1 MARPSRRALFILE
14 FRAHHWSAPGAKRAF
29 MQIFLFDLLPYDRHF
44 DEFKPGRHMPFPLS
58 GSYFEPEIAARSYE
72 QHLAVWEEMD
82 RLGYDGVGLNEHHT
96 TPHGLMNSPNMMAAA
111 GAQRT
116 KKLKFFILG
125 NLLPL
130 HNPLRIAEE
139 LAMVDC
145 ISRGRIMAGFA
156 RGVPREYKVYDVPM
170 AESRARFDEALSVIL
185 RAWQENTFTHAGK
198 YWKYK
203 DIAIWPRPY
212 QRPHP
217 PVWIPFTGSKETIE
231 CAAAGNFGAAIHH
244 PHRGVV
250 QDMIAY
256 FGKKLGESGHRIS
269 PDQICMM
276 TEAWVADNGA
286 KAVDE
291 YGPYFLY
298 FNNVLWHHGGNPP
311 GQKANPMASGYVK
324 SSSYDYVRPENASEA
339 VIDREKARALN
350 RPDVEAKVA
359 SGELAFGNAKEVTER
374 LIEQAEAV
382 GANKLLINVNF
393 GAMPNDLFMEQVRRF
408 GREVL
413 PKLQAHRVTRIPAME
428 MVA

>member
-1 MARPSRRALFILE
+1 
-14 FRAHHWSAPGAKRAF
+14 
-29 MQIFLFDLLPYDRHF
+29 MQIFLFDLLPFDRHF
-44 DEFKPGRHMPFPLS
+44 DEFKPGRHMPFPLP
-58 GSYFEPEIAARSYE
+58 GSYFDPEVAARSYE

-96 TPHGLMNSPNMMAAA
+96 TPHGMMNSPNMMAAV

-116 KKLKFFILG
+116 RKLKFFILG

-139 LAMVDC
+139 LAMADC

-170 AESRARFDEALSVIL
+170 AESRARFDEALEVIL
-185 RAWQENTFTHAGK
+185 RAWAEDTFTHEGK

-256 FGKKLGESGHRIS
+256 FGKKLSESGHRIS

-276 TEAWVADNGA
+276 TEAWVADSA
-286 KAVDE
+286 AEAVDE

-311 GQKANPMASGYVK
+311 GQKANPVAAGYVK

-350 RPDVEAKVA
+350 RSDVEAKVA
-359 SGELAFGNAKEVTER
+359 SGELAFGNASEVTER

-393 GAMPNDLFMEQVRRF
+393 GAMPNDLFMEQIRRF
-408 GREVL
+408 GRDVL
-413 PKLQAHRVTRIPAME
+413 PKLQAHQVTRIPAME

>member
-1 MARPSRRALFILE
+1 
-14 FRAHHWSAPGAKRAF
+14 
-29 MQIFLFDLLPYDRHF
+29 MQIFLFDLLPFDRHF
-44 DEFKPGRHMPFPLS
+44 DEFKPGRHMTFPLP
-58 GSYFEPEIAARSYE
+58 GSYFDREVAARSYE

-116 KKLKFFILG
+116 RKLKFFILG

-139 LAMVDC
+139 LSMADNL
-145 ISRGRIMAGFA
+145 SRGRIMAGFA

-170 AESRARFDEALSVIL
+170 AESRARFDEALEVIL
-185 RAWQENTFTHAGK
+185 KAWQEDVFSHEGK
-198 YWKYK
+198 YWKFK

-212 QRPHP
+212 QAPHP

-250 QDMIAY
+250 NDMIAY
-256 FGKKLGESGHRIS
+256 FGRKLGENGHRIKT
-269 PDQICMM
+269 DQICMM
-276 TEAWVADNGA
+276 TEAWVAESGA

-311 GQKANPMASGYVK
+311 GQKANPVAAGYVK
-324 SSSYDYVRPENASEA
+324 SSSYDYVRPENAAEA
-339 VIDREKARALN
+339 VIDREKFRALD

-359 SGELAFGNAKEVTER
+359 SGELAFGNPKEVTER

-408 GREVL
+408 GRDVL
-413 PKLQAHRVTRIPAME
+413 PKLQAHQVTRIPAME
-428 MVA
+428 ALV

>member
-1 MARPSRRALFILE
+1 
-14 FRAHHWSAPGAKRAF
+14 
-29 MQIFLFDLLPYDRHF
+29 
-44 DEFKPGRHMPFPLS
+44 
-58 GSYFEPEIAARSYE
+58 
-72 QHLAVWEEMD
+72 
-82 RLGYDGVGLNEHHT
+82 
-96 TPHGLMNSPNMMAAA
+96 MAAV

-116 KKLKFFILG
+116 RKLKFFILG

-139 LAMVDC
+139 LSMADN

-170 AESRARFDEALSVIL
+170 AESRARFDEALAVIL
-185 RAWQENTFTHAGK
+185 KAWKEDVFSHQGK
-198 YWKYK
+198 YWKYR

-250 QDMIAY
+250 NDMIAY
-256 FGKKLGESGHRIS
+256 FGRKLGENGHRID
-269 PDQICMM
+269 PNQICMM
-276 TEAWVADNGA
+276 TEAWVADSGA
-286 KAVDE
+286 QAVE
-291 YGPYFLY
+291 QYGPYFLY

-311 GQKANPMASGYVK
+311 GQRANPVATGYVA
-324 SSSYDYVRPENASEA
+324 SSSYDYVRPEHAAEA

-359 SGELAFGNAKEVTER
+359 SGELAFGNATEVTER

-382 GANKLLINVNF
+382 GANKLLININF

-413 PKLQAHRVTRIPAME
+413 PKLQAHQVTRIPAME
-428 MVA
+428 ALV

>member
-1 MARPSRRALFILE
+1 
-14 FRAHHWSAPGAKRAF
+14 
-29 MQIFLFDLLPYDRHF
+29 MQIFLFDLLPFDRHF
-44 DEFKPGRHMPFPLS
+44 DEFKAGRHMPFPLP
-58 GSYFEPEIAARSYE
+58 GSYFDPEVAARSYE

-96 TPHGLMNSPNMMAAA
+96 TPHGLMNSPNMMAVA

-139 LAMVDC
+139 LAMADC

-170 AESRARFDEALSVIL
+170 AESRARFDEALAVIL
-185 RAWQENTFTHAGK
+185 RAWTEDMFTHEGR

-212 QRPHP
+212 QQPHP

-256 FGKKLGESGHRIS
+256 FGKKLSESGHRLS
-269 PDQICMM
+269 ADRICMM
-276 TEAWVADNGA
+276 TEAWVADSGA
-286 KAVDE
+286 KAIDE

-311 GQKANPMASGYVK
+311 GQKANPVAAGYVK

-339 VIDREKARALN
+339 VIDREKFRALN

-359 SGELAFGNAKEVTER
+359 SGELAFGSAKEVTER

-413 PKLQAHRVTRIPAME
+413 PKLQAHQVTRIPAIE
-428 MVA
+428 TVA

>member
-1 MARPSRRALFILE
+1 
-14 FRAHHWSAPGAKRAF
+14 
-29 MQIFLFDLLPYDRHF
+29 MQIFLFDLLPFDRHF
-44 DEFKPGRHMPFPLS
+44 DEFKAGRHMPFPLPA
-58 GSYFEPEIAARSYE
+58 SYFDPEVAARSYE

-82 RLGYDGVGLNEHHT
+82 KLGYDGVGLNEHHT
-96 TPHGLMNSPNMMAAA
+96 TPHGLMNSPNMMAVA

-116 KKLKFFILG
+116 RKLKFFILG

-139 LAMVDC
+139 LAMADC

-170 AESRARFDEALSVIL
+170 GESRARFDEALDVIL
-185 RAWQENTFTHAGK
+185 RAWAEDTFTHQGK

-203 DIAIWPRPY
+203 DIAIWPRPF

-256 FGKKLGESGHRIS
+256 FGKKLSESGHRIS

-276 TEAWVADNGA
+276 TEAWVADSGSQ
-286 KAVDE
+286 AVEE

-339 VIDREKARALN
+339 VIDREKARALD
-350 RPDVEAKVA
+350 RVDVEAKVA

-413 PKLQAHRVTRIPAME
+413 PKLQAHQVTRIPAME

>member
-1 MARPSRRALFILE
+1 
-14 FRAHHWSAPGAKRAF
+14 
-29 MQIFLFDLLPYDRHF
+29 MQIFLFDLLPFDRHF
-44 DEFKPGRHMPFPLS
+44 DEFKPGRHMPFPLP
-58 GSYFEPEIAARSYE
+58 GSYFDREVAARSYE

-139 LAMVDC
+139 LSMADNL
-145 ISRGRIMAGFA
+145 SRGRIMAGFA
-156 RGVPREYKVYDVPM
+156 RGVPREYKVYDIPM
-170 AESRARFDEALSVIL
+170 AESRARFDEALEVIL
-185 RAWQENTFTHAGK
+185 KAWKENLFSHEGK
-198 YWKYK
+198 YWKFK

-212 QRPHP
+212 QAPHP

-250 QDMIAY
+250 HDMIAY
-256 FGKKLGESGHRIS
+256 FGKKLSEKGHRIS

-276 TEAWVADNGA
+276 TEAWVADSGA
-286 KAVDE
+286 KAVEE

-298 FNNVLWHHGGNPP
+298 FNTVLWHHGGNPP
-311 GQKANPMASGYVK
+311 GQKANPMASGYVR
-324 SSSYDYVRPENASEA
+324 SSSYDYVRPENAAEA
-339 VIDREKARALN
+339 VIDREKFRALN
-350 RPDVEAKVA
+350 REDVEASVE
-359 SGELAFGNAKEVTER
+359 SGALAFGNAKEVTER

-413 PKLQAHRVTRIPAME
+413 PKLQAHQVTRIPAME
-428 MVA
+428 ALV

>member
-1 MARPSRRALFILE
+1 
-14 FRAHHWSAPGAKRAF
+14 
-29 MQIFLFDLLPYDRHF
+29 MQIFLFDLLPFDKHF
-44 DEFKPGRHMPFPLS
+44 DEFKPGRHMPFPLP
-58 GSYFEPEIAARSYE
+58 GTYYDREVAARSYE
-72 QHLAVWEEMD
+72 GHLAVWEEMD
-82 RLGYDGVGLNEHHT
+82 KLGYDGVGLNEHHT
-96 TPHGLMNSPNMMAAA
+96 TPHGLMNSPNMMAAV

-116 KKLKFFILG
+116 KKLKFFLLG

-139 LAMVDC
+139 LSMADTL
-145 ISRGRIMAGFA
+145 SRGRIMAGFA

-170 AESRARFDEALSVIL
+170 ADSRARFDEALEVIQK
-185 RAWQENTFTHAGK
+185 AWKEPVFSHEGK
-198 YWKYK
+198 FWKYK
-203 DIAIWPRPY
+203 DISIWPRPY
-212 QRPHP
+212 QQPHP
-217 PVWIPFTGSKETIE
+217 PIWIPFTGSKETIE
-231 CAAAGNFGAAIHH
+231 CAASGNFGAAIHH

-250 QDMIAY
+250 NDMIAY
-256 FGKKLGESGHRIS
+256 FGKKLAENGHRIN
-269 PDQICMM
+269 PDQICTM

-286 KAVDE
+286 QAMDQ

-324 SSSYDYVRPENASEA
+324 STSYDYVRDENAGEA
-339 VIDREKARALN
+339 IIDREKFRALN

-382 GANKLLINVNF
+382 GANKMLINVNF
-393 GAMPNDLFMEQVRRF
+393 GAMPNDLFLEQVRRF

-413 PKLQAHRVTRIPAME
+413 PKLQAHQVTRIPAME
-428 MVA
+428 ALV

>member
-1 MARPSRRALFILE
+1 
-14 FRAHHWSAPGAKRAF
+14 
-29 MQIFLFDLLPYDRHF
+29 MQIFLFDLLPFDRHF
-44 DEFKPGRHMPFPLS
+44 DEFKAGRHMRFPLP
-58 GSYFEPEIAARSYE
+58 GSYFDPEVAARSYE

-111 GAQRT
+111 GSQRT

-139 LAMVDC
+139 LSMADNL
-145 ISRGRIMAGFA
+145 SRGRIMAGFA

-170 AESRARFDEALSVIL
+170 AESRARFDEALDVIL
-185 RAWQENTFTHAGK
+185 KAWTEDTFSHQGK
-198 YWKYK
+198 FWKYK
-203 DIAIWPRPY
+203 DISIWPRPF
-212 QRPHP
+212 QAPHP

-256 FGKKLGESGHRIS
+256 FGRKLGENGHRIR

-276 TEAWVADNGA
+276 TDAWVAESGA
-286 KAVDE
+286 KALDE
-291 YGPYFLY
+291 YAPYFLY

-311 GQKANPMASGYVK
+311 GQKANPVASGYVA

-339 VIDREKARALN
+339 VIDREKARALD

-359 SGELAFGNAKEVTER
+359 SGELAFGSPKEVTER
-374 LIEQAEAV
+374 LIEQAEAI

-413 PKLQAHRVTRIPAME
+413 PKLQAHQVTRVPAAE
-428 MVA
+428 AVA

>member
-1 MARPSRRALFILE
+1 
-14 FRAHHWSAPGAKRAF
+14 
-29 MQIFLFDLLPYDRHF
+29 MQIFLFDLLAFDHHF
-44 DEFKPGRHMPFPLS
+44 DEFKPGRHMPFPLP
-58 GSYFEPEIAARSYE
+58 GSYFDREVAARSYE

-96 TPHGLMNSPNMMAAA
+96 TPHGLMNSPNMMAAV

-139 LAMVDC
+139 LSMADNL
-145 ISRGRIMAGFA
+145 SRGRIMAGFA

-170 AESRARFDEALSVIL
+170 ADSRARFDEALEVIL
-185 RAWQENTFTHAGK
+185 KAWQEDVFSHQGK
-198 YWKYK
+198 FWKYK

-212 QRPHP
+212 QAPHP

-256 FGKKLGESGHRIS
+256 FGKKLAENGHRID
-269 PDQICMM
+269 PNQICMM
-276 TEAWVADNGA
+276 TEAWVADSGA
-286 KAVDE
+286 KAVEE

-324 SSSYDYVRPENASEA
+324 SSSYDYVRPENQSAA
-339 VIDREKARALN
+339 VIDREKFRALN
-350 RPDVEAKVA
+350 RKDVEANVA

-408 GREVL
+408 GRDVL
-413 PKLQAHRVTRIPAME
+413 PKLQAHQVTRIPAME
-428 MVA
+428 ELV

>member
-1 MARPSRRALFILE
+1 
-14 FRAHHWSAPGAKRAF
+14 
-29 MQIFLFDLLPYDRHF
+29 
-44 DEFKPGRHMPFPLS
+44 
-58 GSYFEPEIAARSYE
+58 
-72 QHLAVWEEMD
+72 MD

-96 TPHGLMNSPNMMAAA
+96 TPHGLMNSPNMMAVA

-116 KKLKFFILG
+116 KRLKFFILG

-139 LAMVDC
+139 LAMADC

-170 AESRARFDEALSVIL
+170 AESRARFDEALAVIL
-185 RAWQENTFTHAGK
+185 RAWQENTFTHEGK

-231 CAAAGNFGAAIHH
+231 CAAARNFGAAIHH

-256 FGKKLGESGHRIS
+256 FSKKLAESGHRIS

-276 TEAWVADNGA
+276 TEAWVADSGA

-311 GQKANPMASGYVK
+311 GQKANPMATGYVK

-359 SGELAFGNAKEVTER
+359 SGELAFGSPKEVTER

-413 PKLQAHRVTRIPAME
+413 PKLQAHQVKRIPAME